1 MNLDDLYLLLGV
13 TGWLGFAS
21 MTYLALRAQNRLTA
35 MTASRDA
42 LREIL
47 RQIAMRPRSARG
59 EALLAANVGLHA
71 VPERPLTMDLS

>member
-1 MNLDDLYLLLGV
+1 MNLDDLYLILGV
-13 TGWLGFAS
+13 TGWLGFAA
-21 MTYLALRAQNRLTA
+21 TTLIAIRAQNRLSA

-42 LREIL
+42 LRALL
-47 RQIAMRPRSARG
+47 RHIATRPRSARG